1 MESLFVDIWSFKYG
15 TICLGYCKFLALF
28 LLLALSPLPRL
39 QVYPTHLCVLNR
51 ICGDCWH
58 KVTPTGCERHS
69 DIAFFLSSQ
78 PLPQSLHPHQ
88 IFFYSSLRG
97 KRGGRLRRE
106 LTHTECRHSLL
117 YPVLIPNFTH
127 SCACT
132 HTAPAVFFFYSPPGK
147 PQLSFFWVCLTIT
160 CLNQMMWILLLCEW
174 DLADLKSANEAPS
187 LIFCLINSGHMSK

>member
-1 MESLFVDIWSFKYG
+1 MTKTNQSQNSDMHRNKRLS
-15 TICLGYCKFLALF
+15 CLEMFSSYRKTFNPLNTVPSVLVIGLFLALF

-39 QVYPTHLCVLNR
+39 QSYPTHLCVLNR

-127 SCACT
+127 SCTCA
-132 HTAPAVFFFYSPPGK
+132 HTAPAVFFFIHRRANHSSP
-147 PQLSFFWVCLTIT
+147 F
-160 CLNQMMWILLLCEW
+160 
-174 DLADLKSANEAPS
+174 
-187 LIFCLINSGHMSK
+187 SGST